1 MILLTTNLKGIL
13 NLVGK
18 VKTTSAAKYND
29 KGEQIEFSNT
39 TITKDSTTT
48 KVTKSI
54 YDTHDDKATGP
65 NVQNWMR
72 KVKQQKLLSG
82 FTAVE
87 RKRQRSN

>member
-48 KVTKSI
+48 KVTKYI
-54 YDTHDDKATGP
+54 YDTHDDNGNFTRRKELDEKGKAIKIT
-65 NVQNWMR
+65 
-72 KVKQQKLLSG
+72 
-82 FTAVE
+82 
-87 RKRQRSN
+87 KRVYIYRMEGEKK